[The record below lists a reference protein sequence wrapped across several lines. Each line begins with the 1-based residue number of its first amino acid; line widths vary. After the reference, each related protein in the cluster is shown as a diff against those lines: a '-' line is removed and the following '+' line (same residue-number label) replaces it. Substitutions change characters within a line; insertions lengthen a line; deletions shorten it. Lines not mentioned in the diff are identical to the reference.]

1 MNIKCKRESGASLG
15 IAGDMDNREMTWSVP
30 TKSVTK
36 IELVFKKSPETKGS
50 TIRWPAMV
58 ADLKIHYSNIN

>member
-15 IAGDMDNREMTWSVP
+15 IVGDMDNREMTWSVP

-36 IELVFKKSPETKGS
+36 IELVFKKSPETNGS
-50 TIRWPAMV
+50 GRWPAMV

>member
-15 IAGDMDNREMTWSVP
+15 IAGDIDNREMTWSVP

-36 IELVFKKSPETKGS
+36 IELVFKKSPETEERL
-50 TIRWPAMV
+50 RWPAQV
-58 ADLKIHYSNIN
+58 ADLKIYYSNIN